1 MTRAR
6 DLANFVSNAQGD
18 VRFDTD
24 TLFIDSSANR
34 VGIGT
39 ATPAHPLDVDGEV
52 RFNSNIRLTEAT
64 SSSETGSINLADS
77 GLMQVQAFGTGGEIA
92 FDTGSSA
99 TERFRICDTGY
110 LQADSASQVRF
121 TLGSEGTAGS
131 NTANWIR
138 GHGTTLGFNSSSGDY
153 TFEVGGAERMRMLA
167 AGGITFNGDTAAA
180 NALDDYEEGHHT
192 AVIYGDGTGT
202 GSPLPI
208 RSSHDQLAYTKIGR
222 VVHIQGKLETLG
234 SHSATGNLRIVLP
247 FAVAALNDVAGMAAG
262 TAVFY
267 RTGDGIHYNS
277 FIASAMNSTNAIF
290 YQNTTNGDLST
301 LNAANMDSAIEMF
314 IGLTYISSA

>member
-1 MTRAR
+1 SGGAMTGALTVDAAGTTPLTVDRATSDGTIINVQKDGTQVGTIQSR
-6 DLANFVSNAQGD
+6 SGLVSTIVLDPRSSNNGGVGLGATGD
-18 VRFDTD
+18 
-24 TLFIDSSANR
+24 
-34 VGIGT
+34 T
-39 ATPAHPLDVDGEV
+39 ATPAILPSNHAGTITDDHVTLGASAG
-52 RFNSNIRLTEAT
+52 RFKDLYLSGGAYIGG
-64 SSSETGSINLADS
+64 TGS
-77 GLMQVQAFGTGGEIA
+77 
-92 FDTGSSA
+92 
-99 TERFRICDTGY
+99 
-110 LQADSASQVRF
+110 
-121 TLGSEGTAGS
+121 
-131 NTANWIR
+131 ANK
-138 GHGTTLGFNSSSGDY
+138 
-153 TFEVGGAERMRMLA
+153 
-167 AGGITFNGDTAAA
+167 
-180 NALDDYEEGHHT
+180 LDDYEEGYHT
-192 AVIYGDGTGT
+192 AVIYGDSTGT